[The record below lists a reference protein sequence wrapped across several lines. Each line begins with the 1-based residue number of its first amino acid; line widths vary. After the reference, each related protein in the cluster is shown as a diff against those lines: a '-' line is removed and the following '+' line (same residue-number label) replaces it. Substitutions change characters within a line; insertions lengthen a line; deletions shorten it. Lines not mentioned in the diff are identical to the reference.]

1 MEDIDIEKVQKK
13 MAEFGNDLDK
23 LLDSYVTDDIN
34 YGMLIQ
40 ETMAFAVFYA
50 YLNHE
55 EPDQVDFALRKL
67 KQLSLKER
75 EKIDKAIREGSS

>member
-1 MEDIDIEKVQKK
+1 MEDIDIEKVQEK
-13 MAEFGNDLDK
+13 MSEFGTDLDK
-23 LLDSYVTDDIN
+23 LLDKHVTDDVN

-55 EPDQVDFALRKL
+55 EPDQVDFSLRKL

-75 EKIDKAIREGSS
+75 EKL

>member
-1 MEDIDIEKVQKK
+1 

>member
-1 MEDIDIEKVQKK
+1 MEDIDIEKVQEK
-13 MAEFGNDLDK
+13 MAEFGTDLDK
-23 LLDSYVTDDIN
+23 LLDKHVTDDVN

-75 EKIDKAIREGSS
+75 EKLDEVIREGLS

>member
-1 MEDIDIEKVQKK
+1 MEDIDIEKVQEK
-13 MAEFGNDLDK
+13 MSEFGTDLDK
-23 LLDSYVTDDIN
+23 LLDKHVTDDVN

-75 EKIDKAIREGSS
+75 EKLDEVIREGLS

>member
-1 MEDIDIEKVQKK
+1 MEDIDIEKVQEK
-13 MAEFGNDLDK
+13 MSEFGTDLDK
-23 LLDSYVTDDIN
+23 LLDKHVTDDVN

-75 EKIDKAIREGSS
+75 EKIDRAIREGLS

>member
-1 MEDIDIEKVQKK
+1 MEDIDIEKVQVK
-13 MAEFGNDLDK
+13 MSEFGTDLDK
-23 LLDSYVTDDIN
+23 LLDKHVTDDVN

-75 EKIDKAIREGSS
+75 EKLDEVIREGLS

>member
-1 MEDIDIEKVQKK
+1 MEDIDIEKVQEK
-13 MAEFGNDLDK
+13 MSEFGTDLDK
-23 LLDSYVTDDIN
+23 LLDKHVTDDVN

-75 EKIDKAIREGSS
+75 EKLNEAIREGLS